1 MQESTLRSITGNGHP
16 NTRYYRLGTSRFE
29 GLDKRVMKYPYFLGP
44 VSYLRFRSSFIGRD
58 GTFVIYSLTLLAGA
72 NTKQRIGRQATI
84 KRTVVDVLVLRAPSM
99 LVRGN

>member
-58 GTFVIYSLTLLAGA
+58 GTLVIYSLTLLAGA
-72 NTKQRIGRQATI
+72 NIKQRT
-84 KRTVVDVLVLRAPSM
+84 
-99 LVRGN
+99 